1 MTAPRHDHRD
11 DGCPNAEE
19 LFAFAVGRLPA
30 DARDAIANHIEAC
43 AACVGYLNQLDGRAD
58 PWTAALRPPVPA
70 DLFAPAVPTPGPGS
84 VESGPAARVGTGQP
98 PPASAGA
105 DMATWPV
112 VPGYEVVEELGHGGM
127 GVVYRAF
134 DPDLQRRLVVKVLRE
149 DHKGR
154 SDLEHRFLEEAQL
167 TAQLQHPGI
176 APVHEVGRLAD
187 GRPFFAMKLIQG
199 RTLAERLRARRDVT
213 DGRTAWLAVFAQ
225 VCQAVA
231 YAHSRGVLHRD
242 LKPSNIMVGAFGEVQ
257 VMDWGLAKVL
267 RPGGAS
273 RVSAAG
279 PEPATIATVRTQ
291 AAGWSSQMGSVL
303 GTAAFIAPEQA
314 EGDVEQ
320 LDERCDVFGLGGI
333 LCVIL
338 TGAPPYEGPGE
349 ELLGRARRAELAD
362 AYTRLDG
369 CGADAEL
376 VALAKAC
383 LAREKA
389 DRPRDAGAVAEA
401 MAAYQ
406 AEVAERLRRG
416 ALERAAAA
424 VRAGEERKRRR
435 VLGAAV
441 LVVVLGA
448 GGVGGWFVQERAQT
462 RAGVAALLEQ
472 AREHQEHYRW
482 AEARAALTQAA
493 SRLGGHASAD
503 LAGAVQ
509 RAQADLDLVARLD
522 AIRLERATWVEG
534 HFNYGQADRDYE
546 AAFRE
551 GGLGE
556 VHDDPEE
563 VAARVQASA
572 VREALVAALDD
583 WALCVT
589 GEERRGRLLEV
600 ARRADPDPWRD
611 RVREPVAWGDRA
623 ALVELARTAPVA
635 EQSVQLLAALGEQLQ
650 LTGGDTE
657 VTEFLR
663 RVQRAHPDD
672 FWANFG
678 LAYALVKREPEEAV
692 GYYRAAL
699 ALRPGA
705 AAVYNNL
712 GETLRAQGRLDD
724 AIDHYQQAL
733 QINPKLAYAHN
744 DLGLALAAKG
754 RPDEAI
760 DHYRQ
765 ALQINPKLAGAHT
778 NLGAA
783 LQANGQLDEA
793 IDHHQQALNI
803 DPKSAAAHNNL
814 GIALKAKGRL
824 DEAINHY
831 HEALQIDPKFVLA
844 HFNLGLALSA
854 NNRLDEAIDH
864 YRQALQLDPK
874 SAKAHNNLGLALSD
888 KGRLD
893 EAIDH
898 YRQALQLDPKS
909 AKAHNNLG
917 NALQAK
923 GQLDEAIDHYRQALQ
938 LDPKYAPAHSNL
950 GNALSDKGRLDE
962 AIDHY
967 RQALQL
973 DPKYAE
979 AHNNLGNALQ
989 AKGRLDEAIDHYR
1002 QALHFD
1008 PKRAPAHNNL
1018 GLALKAKGRLD
1029 EAIDHYQ
1036 QALQLDP
1043 KFAPTHNNLGIALA
1057 DKGQLDEAIDH
1068 FQQAILLDPKN
1079 ARAQTNL
1086 GLALKAK
1093 GRLDEAID
1101 HYQQALQINP
1111 KLIQVHNNLCG
1122 ALLAQARFREAQAAI
1137 RRYLDLVPQGGSQRA
1152 RAARQLQRC
1161 ERLLALEGRLPAVL
1175 QGQDQPADAPER
1187 LEFADL
1193 CTIRKEYAAAARFYT
1208 DAFTAKPSLAD
1219 DLQAGHRYNAAC
1231 VAALAGGGRG
1241 ADAAALDEKEP
1252 SRWRQQALDWLRA
1265 ELAAWTKKAQ
1275 GPPPDRVAVRRTLDH
1290 WRVDADLA
1298 GVREP
1303 EALGRLP
1310 DAERQAWQQLWAEV
1324 DRLRELVG
1332 ESQH

>member
-1 MTAPRHDHRD
+1 MTAPHHDHRD

-30 DARDAIANHIEAC
+30 DARDAIADHLEAC

-58 PWTAALRPPVPA
+58 PWTAALRRPVPA

-105 DMATWPV
+105 DTATWPV

-257 VMDWGLAKVL
+257 VVDWGLAKVL
-267 RPGGAS
+267 RRGGEGQ
-273 RVSAAG
+273 VSAAG

-291 AAGWSSQMGSVL
+291 AAGWSSQAGSVL
-303 GTAAFIAPEQA
+303 GTAAFMAPEQA

-349 ELLGRARRAELAD
+349 ELLGRARRADLAD

-406 AEVAERLRRG
+406 AGVAERLRRG
-416 ALERAAAA
+416 ELERAAAA
-424 VRAGEERKRRR
+424 VRAGEERKRQR
-435 VLGAAV
+435 VLRAAV

-493 SRLGGHASAD
+493 SRLGGHGSAD
-503 LAGAVQ
+503 LAERVRQ
-509 RAQADLDLVARLD
+509 AQAELDLVARLD

-534 HFNYGQADRDYE
+534 HFIYGQADRDYE

-551 GGLGE
+551 AGLGE

-563 VAARVQASA
+563 VAARVQSSA

-583 WALCVT
+583 WAVCVT
-589 GEERRGRLLEV
+589 GKERRGWLLEV

-635 EQSVQLLAALGEQLQ
+635 EQSVQLLAALGERLQ

-657 VTEFLR
+657 FTEFLQ

-672 FWANFG
+672 FWANFW
-678 LAYALVKREPEEAV
+678 LAYALREREPGDAV
-692 GYYRAAL
+692 GYCQAAL
-699 ALRPGA
+699 ALRPKA
-705 AAVYNNL
+705 AAVYN
-712 GETLRAQGRLDD
+712 
-724 AIDHYQQAL
+724 
-733 QINPKLAYAHN
+733 
-744 DLGLALAAKG
+744 
-754 RPDEAI
+754 
-760 DHYRQ
+760 
-765 ALQINPKLAGAHT
+765 
-778 NLGAA
+778 
-783 LQANGQLDEA
+783 
-793 IDHHQQALNI
+793 
-803 DPKSAAAHNNL
+803 
-814 GIALKAKGRL
+814 
-824 DEAINHY
+824 
-831 HEALQIDPKFVLA
+831 
-844 HFNLGLALSA
+844 NLGLALSA

-864 YRQALQLDPK
+864 YQQALQIDPK
-874 SAKAHNNLGLALSD
+874 LVQAHVNLG
-888 KGRLD
+888 
-893 EAIDH
+893 H
-898 YRQALQLDPKS
+898 
-909 AKAHNNLG
+909 
-917 NALQAK
+917 
-923 GQLDEAIDHYRQALQ
+923 
-938 LDPKYAPAHSNL
+938 
-950 GNALSDKGRLDE
+950 
-962 AIDHY
+962 
-967 RQALQL
+967 
-973 DPKYAE
+973 
-979 AHNNLGNALQ
+979 
-989 AKGRLDEAIDHYR
+989 
-1002 QALHFD
+1002 ALHD
-1008 PKRAPAHNNL
+1008 
-1018 GLALKAKGRLD
+1018 KGRLD

-1036 QALQLDP
+1036 QALHIDP
-1043 KFAPTHNNLGIALA
+1043 KSAAAHNNLS
-1057 DKGQLDEAIDH
+1057 
-1068 FQQAILLDPKN
+1068 
-1079 ARAQTNL
+1079 
-1086 GLALKAK
+1086 LALKAK

-1101 HYQQALQINP
+1101 HYQQALQIDPKFGLVHINLGNALKAKGRLDEAIDHYQQALNIDPKYADAHNNLGNALRAKGRLDEAIDHHQEALRLIPQQAGLRTKLAQAHNNLGRALYVKGQLDEAIVHHQQALNIDPKSAEAHHYLGNTLAAKGRLDEAIDHYEQALRLDPVSAGTHYNYGNALYAKGRRDEAIEHYREALRLDPKFAMAHTNLGAALQAKGQLDEAIDHFQQALQLDP
-1111 KLIQVHNNLCG
+1111 KLAPAHNNRGFVLQAKGRLDEAIEEYQQALQLDPKSFHAHENLCG

-1137 RRYLDLVPQGGSQRA
+1137 RRYLDLLPQGDPQRA

-1193 CTIRKEYAAAARFYT
+1193 CTIRKESAAAARFYT
-1208 DAFTAKPSLAD
+1208 DAFTATPSLAD
-1219 DLQAGHRYNAAC
+1219 DLQAGHRYNAAR
-1231 VAALAGGGRG
+1231 VAALAGDGRG
-1241 ADAAALDEKEP
+1241 ADAAALDGKER

-1265 ELAAWTKKAQ
+1265 ELAAWSKKAQ
-1275 GPPPDRVAVRRTLDH
+1275 GPPPARVAVRRTLDH
-1290 WRVDADLA
+1290 WRVDTDLA

-1324 DRLRELVG
+1324 DRLRKLAREG
-1332 ESQH
+1332 GP